1 MTRFLTLGLLLAVT
15 PPLFAADN
23 MLFHGT
29 LIEPPPC
36 TINDDGMVDV
46 DFGERVGINK
56 VNGVNYR
63 KPVDYRITCE
73 SGATGLDMTLT
84 LSGTHTGYDDAAVQT
99 DMADLGIQVL
109 QNGTPFTL
117 NTPLSID
124 PQNPPVLEAVPVK
137 TPGATLPEG
146 AFVATATLKA
156 EYQ

>member
-1 MTRFLTLGLLLAVT
+1 MTRFLTLSLLLAVT
-15 PPLFAADN
+15 PPLFAAEN
-23 MLFHGT
+23 MLFRGT

-36 TINDDGMVDV
+36 TIKDGGMVDV

-56 VNGVNYR
+56 VNGVNYL
-63 KPVDYRITCE
+63 KLVDYRITCE

-84 LSGTHTGYDDAAVQT
+84 LSGTETGYDDAAVQT
-99 DMADLGIQVL
+99 DKADLGIRVL
-109 QNGTPFTL
+109 QNGAHFTL

-137 TPGATLPEG
+137 TPGATLTEG

>member
-1 MTRFLTLGLLLAVT
+1 MTRFLTLSLLLVVT
-15 PPLFAADN
+15 PSLFAADN
-23 MLFHGT
+23 MLFRGT

-36 TINDDGMVDV
+36 TINDGGMVDV

-56 VNGVNYR
+56 VNGVNYL
-63 KPVDYRITCE
+63 KPMDYRITCE

-84 LSGTHTGYDDAAVQT
+84 LSGTETGYDQAAVQT
-99 DMADLGIQVL
+99 DMADLGIKVL

-137 TPGATLPEG
+137 TPGATLTEG
-146 AFVATATLKA
+146 VFVATATLKA

>member
-1 MTRFLTLGLLLAVT
+1 MTRFLTLSLLLAVT

-23 MLFHGT
+23 MLFRGI

-36 TINDDGMVDV
+36 TINDGGMVDV

-56 VNGVNYR
+56 VNGVNYL

-73 SGATGLDMTLT
+73 SGATGLEMTLT
-84 LSGTHTGYDDAAVQT
+84 LSGTETGYDKAAVQT
-99 DMADLGIQVL
+99 DMADLGIKVL
-109 QNGTPFTL
+109 QNGAPFTL

-137 TPGATLPEG
+137 TPGATLTEG